1 MALADA
7 KKISLYLDTV
17 TRPFCL
23 AMRNVTDSPEK
34 RDAFK

>member
-1 MALADA
+1 MGIADA
-7 KKISLYLDTV
+7 KKISLYLASV
-17 TRPFCL
+17 TKPFCL